1 MKLVFARAEAEMA
14 AISLQYTASQKS
26 RVICVAVRFFETQCI
41 MLHNRII
48 PSVTSQRGVL

>member
-1 MKLVFARAEAEMA
+1 MKLVFARAEAETA

-26 RVICVAVRFFETQCI
+26 RLICVAVRFFETQCI

-48 PSVTSQRGVL
+48 PPVTSQRGVL